1 MKKNIIKLL
10 LSTVYFIMTVTAEAQ
25 KDTLIA
31 NHQPDTVIS
40 NKQIKESIQTFI
52 KLIASD
58 DPKQYG
64 LKNAAELNSLR
75 PGKQF
80 RKYMISLKDVKQYEQ
95 GHNVGSIIKEYPAVE
110 VSLVSNTGK
119 MITSIEFV
127 YENGI
132 WEASRFGSTPELVL
146 VNNVQDV
153 IGDSI
158 IKKGKL
164 VRIPS
169 LNVSFIAVLS
179 GSALKFISLQE
190 RPDLK
195 LGESIPAS
203 DAILRL
209 KPLANEHK
217 NFPN

>member
-1 MKKNIIKLL
+1 
-10 LSTVYFIMTVTAEAQ
+10 MTVTAEAQ

-127 YENGI
+127 YENG
-132 WEASRFGSTPELVL
+132 
-146 VNNVQDV
+146 
-153 IGDSI
+153 
-158 IKKGKL
+158 
-164 VRIPS
+164 
-169 LNVSFIAVLS
+169 
-179 GSALKFISLQE
+179 
-190 RPDLK
+190 
-195 LGESIPAS
+195 
-203 DAILRL
+203 
-209 KPLANEHK
+209 
-217 NFPN
+217 